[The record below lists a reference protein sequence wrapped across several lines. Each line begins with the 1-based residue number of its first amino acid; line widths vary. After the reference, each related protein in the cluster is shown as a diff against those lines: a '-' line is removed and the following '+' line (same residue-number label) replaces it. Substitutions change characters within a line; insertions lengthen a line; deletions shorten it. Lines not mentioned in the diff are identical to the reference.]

1 MAQAGSTQTRYMEWV
16 ELGHRLGAVR
26 DDLPREL
33 VVALCVQVMACGD
46 VWFSERAA
54 TATAAEVGHF
64 ARAMTDLSWRMWH
77 RHGAARPSFESHAA
91 PGADSPRGMARASA
105 SRVKG
110 RRK

>member
-1 MAQAGSTQTRYMEWV
+1 MFAFVSGLALLSAGYLLRNE
-16 ELGHRLGAVR
+16 GAEPVK
-26 DDLPREL
+26 P
-33 VVALCVQVMACGD
+33 
-46 VWFSERAA
+46 SEPFDERPTLAAA
-54 TATAAEVGHF
+54 TATAAEVEHF

-91 PGADSPRGMARASA
+91 SGADSPRGMARASA